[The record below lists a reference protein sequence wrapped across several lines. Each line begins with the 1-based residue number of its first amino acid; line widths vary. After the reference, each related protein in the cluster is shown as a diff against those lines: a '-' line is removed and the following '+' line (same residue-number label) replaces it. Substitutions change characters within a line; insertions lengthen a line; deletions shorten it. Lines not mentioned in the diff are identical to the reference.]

1 MGQYQVRHSW
11 ILHLP
16 QIVMDAFK
24 GKFDRTT
31 EEKYEDL
38 LKLLNVGYL
47 LRKAAT
53 VSNPVVDITECA
65 GVWTITSSTTLKSME
80 LRFKLNEEFDE
91 TTADGRD
98 VKTLV
103 TFEDNKIVAMQKA
116 KNSKHKNTKLVYE
129 IVASGELVHT
139 VTVPGETLV
148 CVQKFKRVA

>member
-1 MGQYQVRHSW
+1 MGYQVRHSW

-80 LRFKLNEEFDE
+80 LKFKLNEEFDE

-103 TFEDNKIVAMQKA
+103 TFEDNKIVAMQKD
-116 KNSKHKNTKLVYE
+116 KNSNEWPRHTLEGFIPITSYILNMRSDPRYKH
-129 IVASGELVHT
+129 
-139 VTVPGETLV
+139 
-148 CVQKFKRVA
+148 